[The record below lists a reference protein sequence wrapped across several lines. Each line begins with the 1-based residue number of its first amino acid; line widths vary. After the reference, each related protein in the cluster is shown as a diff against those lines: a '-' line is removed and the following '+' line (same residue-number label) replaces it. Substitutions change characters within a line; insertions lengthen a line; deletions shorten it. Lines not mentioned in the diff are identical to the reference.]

1 MEKRR
6 KRIVLLMQAQ
16 YWELDP
22 YIRGRGAYHR
32 HGNVVGNG
40 LVTFEYPSESGERA
54 EGEWECFGYKSC
66 REEYIL
72 RAEQLAREIKAG
84 GGEVDTAG
92 AGAGAKSKSKKKAK
106 KVVESES
113 ESD

>member
-1 MEKRR
+1 MIRCPPVR
-6 KRIVLLMQAQ
+6 AQADLARPSLCSLVQ
-16 YWELDP
+16 
-22 YIRGRGAYHR
+22 I
-32 HGNVVGNG
+32 VGNG

-66 REEYIL
+66 REEYLL
-72 RAEQLAREIKAG
+72 RAEQLEKEIKAAG
-84 GGEVDTAG
+84 GSVGSAG
-92 AGAGAKSKSKKKAK
+92 KAKSTKKKAK